1 MLSARPLVRH
11 LPDELRELCGG
22 LAPVYGYAGRRFW
35 LFDCSCVQPDVL
47 IGDESMSELRGALA
61 AVAGISVKMHT
72 PYE

>member
-1 MLSARPLVRH
+1 MLGLWCATSPTSFASSV
-11 LPDELRELCGG
+11 GA